1 MITLTYNQPVRLAA
15 WADDAFA
22 EVFTVRGYA
31 TVRGMNPDDSETM
44 ARANGHALAG
54 TIYSPGALVGDRA
67 TAKRLLDARRAAAAA
82 AVTLAPGQ
90 VVQIDGRPY
99 EVRMAHGNDRRYPTN
114 SDPIHFKPVW
124 KLDLEGIDDALRDDA
139 DRRAMEAQCF
149 PTSREG

>member
-1 MITLTYNQPVRLAA
+1 MIILTYRQPVRLAA

-31 TVRGMNPDDSETM
+31 TVHGMNPEDYETM
-44 ARANGHALAG
+44 ARANGHVLAG
-54 TIYSPGALVGDRA
+54 TIYSGGALVSDRA

-90 VVQIDGRPY
+90 VVEIDGRPY
-99 EVRMAHGNDRRYPTN
+99 EVRVPQGNDRRYPVN

-149 PTSREG
+149 PNSREG